1 MDSLSDRRKTKKFAI
16 FSVSAL
22 RGRLPST
29 PRLTLSQRFMLA
41 SLVIMVAGMVGIG
54 RWVSQ
59 QIEVGV
65 IHRTAATTAL
75 FVDSFISPN
84 LQELGQASVL
94 SPEHQKLLSEL
105 MQNTPLG
112 KQIVGFKVWS
122 PAGKVLFSTDPSVVG
137 RTFPLRDGPIRA
149 FLGQVISDISSLD
162 EEENITLRSIRSQL
176 LETYSPVRLNG
187 TGRVI
192 AVAEFYQTVDDL
204 QKEIAGAS
212 RRSWLVVGAAM
223 LVMYVLLALFVRGA
237 SHTIQ
242 RQQIKLSDQVTQL
255 TDLLGQNAELDER
268 VRRAAARS
276 AKLNERFLRRIS
288 AELHDGPA
296 QDLGLALL
304 RLDHV
309 VDHTVASPDSGPAD
323 CQNNPELEN
332 VQASLQ
338 RALTE
343 VRAISS
349 GLGVPQLENLSLEET
364 VWRVVRGHER
374 RTGSKV
380 TVDMAD
386 LPLTSSMPVK
396 ITLYRVVQEA
406 LTNAYRHGGGV
417 SQLVRIGVRDGILE
431 LLISDGGPGFDCSE
445 TSNWESHLGLAGMRE
460 RVESLGGQFYTESQP
475 GKGVQVFARLALK
488 VEGEADE

>member
-1 MDSLSDRRKTKKFAI
+1 MEYLSGKRKALGFGFFRAVAPPGNIQTK
-16 FSVSAL
+16 
-22 RGRLPST
+22 

-41 SLVIMVAGMVGIG
+41 SLVILVIGMVGIG

-59 QIEVGV
+59 QIEAGV

-75 FVDSFISPN
+75 FVDSFVSPH
-84 LQELGQASVL
+84 LQELGQTGVL
-94 SPEHQKLLSEL
+94 SSEQQQLLSEL

-112 KQIVGFKVWS
+112 KQIVAFKVWTL
-122 PAGKVLFSTDPSVVG
+122 PGEVLYSTDPSVVG
-137 RTFPLRDGPIRA
+137 RTYPLRE
-149 FLGQVISDISSLD
+149 GQVLAVIGQVSSKISDL
-162 EEENITLRSIRSQL
+162 EEDENIAQRSIRSQL

-192 AVAEFYQTVDDL
+192 AVAEFYQTIDDL
-204 QKEIAGAS
+204 QKEIAGAR

-223 LVMYVLLALFVRGA
+223 LVIYVLLAGFVRGA

-242 RQQIKLSDQVTQL
+242 RQQIKLSDQVAQL
-255 TDLLGQNAELDER
+255 TELLGQNAELDER

-276 AKLNERFLRRIS
+276 ANLNERFLRRIS

-309 VDHTVASPDSGPAD
+309 VEHSAD
-323 CQNNPELEN
+323 CPVAGQAGCSNNAELET
-332 VQASLQ
+332 VQASIQ
-338 RALTE
+338 RALAE

-364 VWRVVRGHER
+364 VRRVVRVHER

-380 TVDMAD
+380 TVDLAG
-386 LPLTSSMPVK
+386 LPASSPMPIK

-406 LTNAYRHGGGV
+406 LNNAYRHGGGV
-417 SQLVRIGVRDGILE
+417 NQLVRIGVQDGILE
-431 LLISDGGPGFDCSE
+431 LLVSDDGPGFDCSE
-445 TSNWESHLGLAGMRE
+445 ASNWDNHLGLAGMRE

-475 GKGVQVFARLALK
+475 GKGVKVFARLVLK
-488 VEGEADE
+488 VEESADG

>member
-1 MDSLSDRRKTKKFAI
+1 
-16 FSVSAL
+16 L
-22 RGRLPST
+22 RGRLPSA

-122 PAGKVLFSTDPSVVG
+122 PTGKVLFSTDPSVVG

>member
-1 MDSLSDRRKTKKFAI
+1 
-16 FSVSAL
+16 
-22 RGRLPST
+22 
-29 PRLTLSQRFMLA
+29 
-41 SLVIMVAGMVGIG
+41 
-54 RWVSQ
+54 
-59 QIEVGV
+59 
-65 IHRTAATTAL
+65 
-75 FVDSFISPN
+75 
-84 LQELGQASVL
+84 
-94 SPEHQKLLSEL
+94 
-105 MQNTPLG
+105 
-112 KQIVGFKVWS
+112 
-122 PAGKVLFSTDPSVVG
+122 
-137 RTFPLRDGPIRA
+137 
-149 FLGQVISDISSLD
+149 
-162 EEENITLRSIRSQL
+162 
-176 LETYSPVRLNG
+176 VRLNG

>member
-1 MDSLSDRRKTKKFAI
+1 M
-16 FSVSAL
+16 
-22 RGRLPST
+22 
-29 PRLTLSQRFMLA
+29 
-41 SLVIMVAGMVGIG
+41 
-54 RWVSQ
+54 
-59 QIEVGV
+59 
-65 IHRTAATTAL
+65 
-75 FVDSFISPN
+75 
-84 LQELGQASVL
+84 
-94 SPEHQKLLSEL
+94 
-105 MQNTPLG
+105 
-112 KQIVGFKVWS
+112 
-122 PAGKVLFSTDPSVVG
+122 
-137 RTFPLRDGPIRA
+137 A
-149 FLGQVISDISSLD
+149 FLGQVTSDISSLD
-162 EEENITLRSIRSQL
+162 EEENVALRSIRPQL

-223 LVMYVLLALFVRGA
+223 LVMYVLLALLVRGA
-237 SHTIQ
+237 SRTIQ

-255 TDLLGQNAELDER
+255 TDLLGQNAELNER

-276 AKLNERFLRRIS
+276 ANLNERFLRRIS

-309 VDHTVASPDSGPAD
+309 VAPSLTYPESGPAG

-364 VWRVVRGHER
+364 VRRVVRVHER

-380 TVDMAD
+380 SVELVD
-386 LPLTSSMPVK
+386 LPLQSSMPVK

-417 SQLVRIGVRDGILE
+417 DQKVRIGVQNGILE
-431 LLISDGGPGFDCSE
+431 LMVSDGGHGFDCNE
-445 TSNWESHLGLAGMRE
+445 TSNWEGHLGLVGCASVLKAWAVNFIRRASRVRE
-460 RVESLGGQFYTESQP
+460 FE
-475 GKGVQVFARLALK
+475 
-488 VEGEADE
+488 